1 MGGVITAAFL
11 GYHSSRTPLY
21 QGLNEG
27 LASSA
32 SPVLSWS
39 ELDLSASNWGEIWT
53 WVKSCTNFN
62 EVPAA
67 QVPPSW
73 KWEQRVGGGWPGL
86 LVLGLWSGFVTAIS
100 EAMDLEETD
109 DNLTLPVLSGLGIW
123 AYINL
128 LRYIDNR
135 ML

>member
-11 GYHSSRTPLY
+11 GYHSSHTTLS
-21 QGLNEG
+21 QGVYEE
-27 LASSA
+27 LASESLA
-32 SPVLSWS
+32 PTWS
-39 ELDLSASNWGEIWT
+39 QLDLYSSGWEEIWA
-53 WVKSCTNFN
+53 WMRSCTNFN
-62 EVPAA
+62 GISVVQA
-67 QVPPSW
+67 PSSW
-73 KWEQRVGGGWPGL
+73 NWEQRVGGGWPGL

-123 AYINL
+123 AYVNL
-128 LRYIDNR
+128 LRYIDKR